1 MISWLTVVVLIS
13 LALLSFRLYLSRQQC
28 SKRKLSRQVLSTQTT
43 QHPAVTAWI
52 GLVRAQATT
61 VRRFNAQLEADHG
74 LTINDYEVLLHL
86 SHAEDRRLRRIDLA
100 ERVLLTPSGITRL
113 LEGLERSGYVERAS
127 CASDARVTYAQLT
140 DDGHA
145 KLREAS
151 RSHVTEIR
159 EYMGGRFSDEELE
172 ALGRLLERLPVD
184 PPDSLECGVGEKTSQ
199 RAHTNFFR
207 ALYGPVRVARL
218 PLAPSTER
226 E

>member
-1 MISWLTVVVLIS
+1 M
-13 LALLSFRLYLSRQQC
+13 
-28 SKRKLSRQVLSTQTT
+28 STQAT

-52 GLVRAQATT
+52 GLVRAHATT

-184 PPDSLECGVGEKTSQ
+184 PQDNLDCGV
-199 RAHTNFFR
+199 
-207 ALYGPVRVARL
+207 
-218 PLAPSTER
+218 
-226 E
+226 